1 MGFPAD
7 DRVTAPSSTL
17 ADHDALQ
24 ELEAPTAVK
33 DSMPAGYWTLEIHP
47 RRSLLQIPIADIWRY
62 RDLLFLLV
70 HRDFV
75 TFYKQTI
82 LGPLWF
88 FIQPLLTALMFTLV
102 FGNIAGLSTDGL
114 PMIVFYL
121 AGITCWGYFSE
132 CLNKTATVFV
142 DNANLFGKVY
152 FPRMI
157 TPLSIVVSN
166 LMRLG
171 IQLGLFLAVAGYY
184 MAQGLVHPK
193 PTVLLLPVLVLL
205 MAGIGLGLGLIFS
218 SLTTKYRDLRFLLSF
233 GVQLL
238 MYVTPVIYPASAI
251 PSKYAWIVALN
262 PLTAIIETF
271 RHGWLGQGDFSLA
284 GLLYSAVCSLAVL
297 VAGTV
302 IFNRVE
308 STFIDTV

>member
-1 MGFPAD
+1 MTTPY
-7 DRVTAPSSTL
+7 STL
-17 ADHDALQ
+17 ADHDALGKR
-24 ELEAPTAVK
+24 EAPAALD
-33 DSMPAGYWTLEIHP
+33 DSLRAGYWTLEIRP

-75 TFYKQTI
+75 TFYKQTVF
-82 LGPLWF
+82 GPLWF

-102 FGNIAGLSTDGL
+102 FGNIAGLSTDRL

-132 CLNKTATVFV
+132 CLNKTSTVFV

-171 IQLGLFLAVAGYY
+171 IQFGLFLAVAAYY

-193 PTVLLLPVLVLL
+193 PTALLLPVLVLL
-205 MAGIGLGLGLIFS
+205 MAAISLGIGLIFS

-284 GLLYSAVCSLAVL
+284 GLVYSAVCSLGVL